1 MPRAMN
7 HSPHPETLVNH
18 NRTRPL
24 IALTAAAL
32 LLSAGLA
39 THANAQDT
47 PPAPAK
53 AANGKIAVK
62 TADDLPRHTYK
73 ITGKASEFMTKGA
86 EFTAFADKVVADA
99 KDDLAKYDI
108 TDPSTLQEYHRLL
121 MMNALLKGDDAGALA
136 AIEVVRG
143 LEGKEAKKL
152 MTSQT
157 AAAFIAARKAA
168 GNDQTKIN
176 DLFKA
181 ELKRR
186 VGSLPWDVVRDEVKS
201 AKGRAELIRPELLMG
216 QVQAALDPAV
226 EAQNG
231 EISQDIAR
239 QLVSMRAGLDIILP
253 LNPLIVEVYT
263 GIIDANATTKK
274 DIWADRDVAL
284 KATDKATPVVVCIW
298 DSGTDVDIYKKN
310 LWTNPKEQINGKDD
324 DGNGFV
330 DDVHGIAHDLDANPV
345 PELLH
350 PLADLRS
357 PVEVVSKYTKGMSD
371 LQANVDSPEAADLK
385 KYLATLKPA
394 DVQGFLEDL
403 SLYGSYS
410 HGTHVAGIAA
420 DGNPFIRLMPARLS
434 FDFRSIPKNAPS
446 IEQAKKDAAAGLATL
461 EYMRKAGVRVVN
473 MSWGGSRQDIED
485 ALEAKGAGGDAKQ
498 RADLAREIFKIG
510 KDALEKGINSAPEI
524 LFVAAAGN
532 SDNDNTFEET
542 IPSGLNAPNLI
553 TIGAVDQAGTPTGFT
568 TFGKNVSLY
577 ANGFEVLS
585 YVPGGKKMKYSGTSM
600 AAPQVTNLAAKII
613 AINPSLNTSQV
624 IEAITRTSDP
634 MPGHNGKFLI
644 NPKKAVEQV
653 KK

>member
-1 MPRAMN
+1 MN
-7 HSPHPETLVNH
+7 QHRSLV
-18 NRTRPL
+18 
-24 IALTAAAL
+24 ALTAVAL
-32 LLSAGLA
+32 LFSAGLA
-39 THANAQDT
+39 TSAVAQDAAPT
-47 PPAPAK
+47 PAK

-62 TADDLPRHTYK
+62 TADDLPRHTYQV
-73 ITGKASEFMTKGA
+73 TGKASEFLTTA
-86 EFTAFADKVVADA
+86 VEFRTFADKVVADA

-121 MMNALLKGDDAGALA
+121 MMDALLKGDDAAATA
-136 AIEVVRG
+136 AIETIRG

-152 MTSQT
+152 MTGQT
-157 AAAFIAARKAA
+157 VLSYLAARKSA
-168 GNDQTKIN
+168 GTDQTKLN
-176 DLFKA
+176 DLFKT
-181 ELKRR
+181 ELKQR
-186 VGSLPWDVVRDEVKS
+186 VGSLPWDIVRDEVTS
-201 AKGRAELIRPELLMG
+201 AKGRAELIRPELVMG

-239 QLVSMRAGLDIILP
+239 QLVSMRAGLDVILP
-253 LNPLIVEVYT
+253 LNPVIVEVYS
-263 GIIDANATTKK
+263 GIIDANATAKK
-274 DIWADRDVAL
+274 DIWAARDVAL
-284 KATDKATPVVVCIW
+284 KPSDKGTPVVVCIW
-298 DSGTDVDIYKKN
+298 DSGTDVDLYKNN
-310 LWTNPKEQINGKDD
+310 LWTNPNETVNGKDD
-324 DGNGFV
+324 DNNGFV
-330 DDVHGIAHDLDANPV
+330 DDVHGIAHDLDSNPV

-350 PLADLRS
+350 PLNDLRS

-371 LQANVDSPEAADLK
+371 LQANIDSPEAAELK
-385 KYLATLKPA
+385 KHLGSLKPA
-394 DVQGFLEDL
+394 EVQGFLEDL

-420 DGNPFIRLMPARLS
+420 AGNPFIRLMPARLS

-446 IEQAKKDAAAGLATL
+446 IEQAKKDAAAGLATV

-498 RADLAREIFKIG
+498 RAELAREIFKIG
-510 KDALEKGINSAPEI
+510 KDALEKAINSAPEI

-553 TIGAVDQAGTPTGFT
+553 TIGAVDQAGTPTSFT

-600 AAPQVTNLAAKII
+600 AAPQVTNLAAKIL
-613 AINPSLNTSQV
+613 ALNPSLNTSQL
-624 IEAITRTSDP
+624 IEDITRTSDP

-644 NPKKAVEQV
+644 NPKKALEQV